1 MLAEILSK
9 LAKTNT
15 KLVAVSKTK
24 PVSQILAMYEQGQ
37 RIFGENRIQEL
48 IDKQATLPTDIAWHA
63 IGHLQTNKVKYI
75 APFVALIHSVD
86 SLKVLQEINKQAA
99 RNDRTIDCLLQI
111 KIAAEDSKFGLSES
125 DAVELLQSEAYQ
137 QMQNIRLVGL
147 MGMATFTDDK
157 AQVRQEFQQL
167 KTFFDQLKSN
177 FFDQVEHFSE
187 ISMGMSGDFEL
198 AQAEG
203 STMVRIGSLLFGSR

>member
-48 IDKQATLPTDIAWHA
+48 VDKQAALPADIAWHA

-86 SLKVLQEINKQAA
+86 SLKVLKEINKQAA
-99 RNDRTIDCLLQI
+99 RNDRMIDCLLQI

-125 DAVELLQSEAYQ
+125 DAIELLQSEAYQ

-167 KTFFDQLKSN
+167 KTFFDQLKAN
-177 FFDQVEHFSE
+177 FFDQAEHFSE

>member
-24 PVSQILAMYEQGQ
+24 PAAQILAMYEQGQ

-48 IDKQATLPTDIAWHA
+48 VDKQAELPADISWHA

-86 SLKVLQEINKQAA
+86 SLKLLKEINKQAA

-111 KIAAEDSKFGLSES
+111 KIAAEESKFGLSES
-125 DAVELLQSEAYQ
+125 SALELLQSEAYQ
-137 QMQNIRLVGL
+137 QMKNIRIVGL
-147 MGMATFTDDK
+147 MGMATLTEDE
-157 AQVRQEFQQL
+157 AQVRQEFRQL
-167 KTFFDQLKSN
+167 KNFFEQLKSD
-177 FFDQVEHFSE
+177 FFATDPHFIE

>member
-24 PVSQILAMYEQGQ
+24 PAAQILAMYEQGQ
-37 RIFGENRIQEL
+37 RIFGENRIQE
-48 IDKQATLPTDIAWHA
+48 IVDKQAELPADISWHA

-86 SLKVLQEINKQAA
+86 SLKLLKEINKQAA

-111 KIAAEDSKFGLSES
+111 KIAAEESKFGLSES
-125 DAVELLQSEAYQ
+125 SALELLQSEAYQ
-137 QMQNIRLVGL
+137 QMKNIRIVGL
-147 MGMATFTDDK
+147 MGMATFTEDE
-157 AQVRQEFQQL
+157 AQVRQEFRQL
-167 KTFFDQLKSN
+167 KNFFEQLKSD
-177 FFDQVEHFSE
+177 FFATDPHFIE

>member
-24 PVSQILAMYEQGQ
+24 PAAQILAMYEQGQ

-48 IDKQATLPTDIAWHA
+48 VDKQAELPANISWHA

-86 SLKVLQEINKQAA
+86 SLKLLKEINKQAA

-125 DAVELLQSEAYQ
+125 SALELLESEAYQ
-137 QMQNIRLVGL
+137 QMKNIRIVGL
-147 MGMATFTDDK
+147 MGMATFTDDQT
-157 AQVRQEFQQL
+157 QVREEFRQL
-167 KTFFDQLKSN
+167 KR
-177 FFDQVEHFSE
+177 FFDQVKVDFFATAPHFSE

>member
-1 MLAEILSK
+1 
-9 LAKTNT
+9 
-15 KLVAVSKTK
+15 
-24 PVSQILAMYEQGQ
+24 MYEQGQ

-48 IDKQATLPTDIAWHA
+48 VDKQAALPADIAWHA

-86 SLKVLQEINKQAA
+86 SLKVLKEINKQAA
-99 RNDRTIDCLLQI
+99 RNDRMIDCLLQI

-125 DAVELLQSEAYQ
+125 DAIELLQSEAYQ

-167 KTFFDQLKSN
+167 KTFFDQLKAN
-177 FFDQVEHFSE
+177 FFDQAEHFSE

-203 STMVRIGSLLFGSR
+203 STIGTESEASFGVGPDKLRINHQSKGLVYLFSRQLTI

>member
-24 PVSQILAMYEQGQ
+24 PAAQILAMYEQGQ

-48 IDKQATLPTDIAWHA
+48 VDKQAELPADISWHA

-86 SLKVLQEINKQAA
+86 SLKLLKEINKQAA

-125 DAVELLQSEAYQ
+125 AALELLQSEAYQ
-137 QMQNIRLVGL
+137 QMKNIRIVGL
-147 MGMATFTDDK
+147 MGMATFTEDEV
-157 AQVRQEFQQL
+157 QVRQEFRQL
-167 KTFFDQLKSN
+167 KNFFDQLKAG
-177 FFDQVEHFSE
+177 FFEAAPHFTE